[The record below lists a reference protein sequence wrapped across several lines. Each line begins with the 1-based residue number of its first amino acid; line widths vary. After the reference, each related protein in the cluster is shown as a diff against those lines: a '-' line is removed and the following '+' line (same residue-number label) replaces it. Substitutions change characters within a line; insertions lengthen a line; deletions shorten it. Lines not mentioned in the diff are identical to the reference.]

1 MAEDIRDA
9 HTDLRLSEARRSEIV
24 KEALRQSESCLW
36 TSTTLFIWLRQVRRQ
51 RQFYIAAPILLGAFA
66 GFSVLQEL
74 APTWVIASAS
84 LLASL
89 FPALA
94 DGLKIETSVDEI
106 SRLASEFKALQDRF
120 RRLANEQSLGDVKEA
135 GAILSDLMDRMDA
148 VRSVSITPPESC
160 FAAAKKK
167 IEGGHYQFETDVGRG

>member
-36 TSTTLFIWLRQVRRQ
+36 TSTTLFIWLRRVRKQ
-51 RQFYIAAPILLGAFA
+51 RMFYVAAPIVLGAFA
-66 GFSVLQEL
+66 GFTVLQDL
-74 APTWVIASAS
+74 VPAWAIASAS

-94 DGLKIETSVDEI
+94 DALKIETSVDETA
-106 SRLASEFKALQDRF
+106 RL
-120 RRLANEQSLGDVKEA
+120 
-135 GAILSDLMDRMDA
+135 
-148 VRSVSITPPESC
+148 
-160 FAAAKKK
+160 
-167 IEGGHYQFETDVGRG
+167 